1 MPSKTDF
8 RHGKGI
14 FSMVF
19 KPTSVG
25 IVGLGLIGGSIGL
38 ALKAKTQLS
47 IYGFDVDTS
56 VAKRALEIG
65 AIDSYVQK
73 LEDIGLQANLIFIA
87 APIAQTS
94 QTIKNLLPFLSPGA
108 IVTDV
113 ASVKWGIV
121 NEVEKELFNKNITFI
136 AGHPMAGKET
146 QGVDTADPKLFEG
159 RPWVL
164 IHNDNVSIKDY
175 KEIEKIIALMGAET
189 IRLDAET
196 HDMAVAS
203 VSHLPLLVANTLLE
217 TVVENQLWDIS
228 SRLAA
233 GGFRDTTRLAS
244 GNPQLHK
251 DIVCA
256 NREKILFA
264 LSELEEK
271 LREIRRLIESKDDEN
286 LVKFFEKNKNMRDQW
301 YGSNFL

>member
-1 MPSKTDF
+1 
-8 RHGKGI
+8 
-14 FSMVF
+14 MVF

-38 ALKAKTQLS
+38 ALKAKTQFS
-47 IYGFDVDTS
+47 IYGFDLDAA

-87 APIAQTS
+87 APIAQTA
-94 QTIKNLLPFLSPGA
+94 QTIKNLLPFLSPGT

-121 NEVEKELFNKNITFI
+121 NEVEKELFNRNVTFI

-146 QGVDTADPKLFEG
+146 QGIDTADPKLFEG

-164 IHNDNVSIKDY
+164 IHNDNVPLEAY
-175 KEIEKIIALMGAET
+175 KQMENVITLIGAQT
-189 IRLDAET
+189 IVLDAET
-196 HDMAVAS
+196 HDMAVAL

-217 TVVENQLWDIS
+217 TVAENQLWNIS
-228 SRLAA
+228 SKLAA

-251 DIVCA
+251 DIVCV
-256 NREKILFA
+256 NREKILLA
-264 LSELEEK
+264 LSELEQK
-271 LREIRRLIESKDDEN
+271 LGEIRKLVESRDEEE
-286 LVKFFEKNKNMRDQW
+286 LVKFFARNKSIRDQW
-301 YGSNFL
+301 FEKNFM

>member
-1 MPSKTDF
+1 
-8 RHGKGI
+8 
-14 FSMVF
+14 MVF

-38 ALKAKTQLS
+38 ALKAKTQFS
-47 IYGFDVDTS
+47 IYGFDLDAA

-87 APIAQTS
+87 APIAQTA
-94 QTIKNLLPFLSPGA
+94 QTIKNLLPFLSPGT

-121 NEVEKELFNKNITFI
+121 NEVEKELFNRDVTFI
-136 AGHPMAGKET
+136 AGHPMSGKET
-146 QGVDTADPKLFEG
+146 QGIDTADPRLFEG
-159 RPWVL
+159 CPWVL
-164 IHNDNVSIKDY
+164 IHNDNVSLEAY
-175 KEIEKIIALMGAET
+175 KQMENVITLIGAQT
-189 IRLDAET
+189 IVLDAET
-196 HDMAVAS
+196 HDMAVAL

-217 TVVENQLWDIS
+217 TVAENQLWNIS
-228 SRLAA
+228 GKLAA

-256 NREKILFA
+256 NREKILLA
-264 LSELEEK
+264 LSELELEIGKIRK
-271 LREIRRLIESKDDEN
+271 LVESRDEEELVNFFAKNKSIRDQW
-286 LVKFFEKNKNMRDQW
+286 FEKNFM
-301 YGSNFL
+301 

>member
-1 MPSKTDF
+1 MIF
-8 RHGKGI
+8 R
-14 FSMVF
+14 
-19 KPTSVG
+19 PTSVG

-38 ALKAKTQLS
+38 ALKARTQFS
-47 IYGFDVDTS
+47 IYGFDVDTA
-56 VAKRALEIG
+56 VAKKALEIG
-65 AIDSYVQK
+65 AIDSYAQN

-87 APIAQTS
+87 APIAQTA
-94 QTIKNLLPFLSPGA
+94 QTIKNLLPFLSPGT

-164 IHNDNVSIKDY
+164 IRNDNVAIEDY
-175 KEIEKIIALMGAET
+175 RKIENVIALMGAET
-189 IRLDAET
+189 ILLDAET

-271 LREIRRLIESKDDEN
+271 LREMRRLIELQDDEN
-286 LVKFFEKNKNMRDQW
+286 LVKFFERNKYIRDQW
-301 YGSNFL
+301 YGSNFV

>member
-1 MPSKTDF
+1 
-8 RHGKGI
+8 
-14 FSMVF
+14 MVF

-38 ALKAKTQLS
+38 ALKAKTQFS
-47 IYGFDVDTS
+47 IYGFDLDAA

-87 APIAQTS
+87 APIAQTA
-94 QTIKNLLPFLSPGA
+94 QTIKNLLPFLSPGT

-121 NEVEKELFNKNITFI
+121 NEVEKELFNRDVTFI

-146 QGVDTADPKLFEG
+146 QGIDTADPKLFEG

-164 IHNDNVSIKDY
+164 IHNDNVPLEAY
-175 KEIEKIIALMGAET
+175 KQMENVITLIGAQT
-189 IRLDAET
+189 IVLDAET
-196 HDMAVAS
+196 HDMAVAL

-217 TVVENQLWDIS
+217 TVAENQLWNIS
-228 SRLAA
+228 SKLAA

-251 DIVCA
+251 DIVCV
-256 NREKILFA
+256 NREKILLA
-264 LSELEEK
+264 LSELEQK
-271 LREIRRLIESKDDEN
+271 LGEIRKLVESRDEEE
-286 LVKFFEKNKNMRDQW
+286 LVKFFARNKSIRDQW
-301 YGSNFL
+301 FEKNFM

>member
-1 MPSKTDF
+1 
-8 RHGKGI
+8 
-14 FSMVF
+14 MVF

-25 IVGLGLIGGSIGL
+25 IIGLGLIGGSIGL
-38 ALKAKTQLS
+38 ALKAKTQFR
-47 IYGFDVDTS
+47 IYGFDPDAT
-56 VAKRALEIG
+56 VAKRALDIG
-65 AIDSYVQK
+65 AIDFYVQE
-73 LEDIGLQANLIFIA
+73 LEEIGSQANLIFIA
-87 APIAQTS
+87 APIAQTA
-94 QTIKNLLPFLSPGA
+94 QTIKSLLPFLSAGT

-121 NEVEKELFNKNITFI
+121 NEVEKELFNKNVTFI

-164 IHNDNVSIKDY
+164 ISNDNSAVEDY
-175 KEIEKIIALMGAET
+175 KTIENVIKLMGAET
-189 IRLDAET
+189 IVLDAET

-217 TVVENQLWDIS
+217 TVAESQLWDIS
-228 SRLAA
+228 SKLAA

-256 NREKILFA
+256 NREKILLA

-271 LREIRRLIESKDDEN
+271 LREIRKLVESRDGEE
-286 LVKFFEKNKNMRDQW
+286 LVKFFESNKHIRDQW
-301 YGSNFL
+301 YEGNFV